1 MTPKPHGALQ
11 PAPGVR
17 RCCCASASLPALLA
31 ALAGLLLLASL
42 AARAGPPAAP
52 AAALAPAP
60 LLLLPPCTA
69 LQALLEGSWGVRLA
83 PGAPPQLLA
92 WQPPPAAACQ
102 GALPGPGLLPLA
114 GLRGRALA
122 LVGDS
127 VTRYLAVDLAVE
139 LFGCHAMGWDGVA
152 CAGSAGASAA
162 SPACAALHAYA
173 CAGKRHEDLLLS
185 DPATRTALH
194 LVWATTAEGLTRGTP
209 AGVLQGGRYDGI
221 AVSVGLWDVA
231 VKTEGEAYSLQHHC
245 AWMHSHVQA
254 ALAAALAAAP
264 QLAQRLVFWAP
275 PFTEPR
281 SQNHV
286 RIPRGELEVAN
297 GCTAAGLAGAGLALA
312 NTSALL
318 GAPAAAFEALLRE
331 PEGGVLL
338 TQDGYH
344 PHRRVRAV
352 LLNGL
357 LQYFYGVWEAEGA
370 SGQRRGTAAA
380 APAAGQ

>member
-1 MTPKPHGALQ
+1 
-11 PAPGVR
+11 
-17 RCCCASASLPALLA
+17 
-31 ALAGLLLLASL
+31 
-42 AARAGPPAAP
+42 
-52 AAALAPAP
+52 
-60 LLLLPPCTA
+60 LLLPPCTD

-92 WQPPPAAACQ
+92 WQRPPAAACQ

-127 VTRYLAVDLAVE
+127 VSRYLCVDLAVE
-139 LFGCHAMGWDGVA
+139 LFGCRGLLGWDGVA
-152 CAGSAGASAA
+152 CADSAGAGAGAGGA

-185 DPATRTALH
+185 DPATRTTLH
-194 LVWATTAEGLTRGTP
+194 LVWVTTAEGLTRGTP

-231 VKTEGEAYSLQHHC
+231 VKTEGGAYSLQHHC

-281 SQNHV
+281 NQNHV
-286 RIPRGELEVAN
+286 RIPRSELEVAN
-297 GCTAAGLAGAGLALA
+297 DCTAAGLAGAGLALA

-357 LQYFYGVWEAEGA
+357 LQYFYGVWEAEEAG
-370 SGQRRGTAAA
+370 GQRRGTAAA
-380 APAAGQ
+380 AAAGQ